1 MNQQT
6 HFSQLKTVLQDLY
19 TTFEDGLD
27 IASPDLTSVV
37 TNTSDT
43 VSGVADVVT
52 NTATIA
58 TNVATTNSK
67 LDILNDCVDEVNGQL
82 QCNVN
87 ALGGVM
93 VSRNSGNLDDGVQRV
108 CIATNDIRL
117 TEIQT
122 NTNNTYNTANT
133 IHNDLTI
140 VTDCVDQVNH
150 HLEVD
155 TNAINGIQ
163 MAADSGNLS
172 GGVQRVCIATN
183 DVNISAMAA
192 DMDTLAN
199 RIEGVASGYVSG
211 LGVVLRGIK
220 FGAGDEPLNSAAG
233 NYDVGTL
240 RVCIATDD
248 VNISAIKLK
257 IDSMQ
262 TDINTL
268 ATILND
274 VWDSVNHKL
283 KVDTT

>member
-1 MNQQT
+1 MSNAEQFIKQLPT
-6 HFSQLKTVLQDLY
+6 KLNELKTIFEGGITISGSDL
-19 TTFEDGLD
+19 GD
-27 IASPDLTSVV
+27 IK

-43 VSGVADVVT
+43 AS
-52 NTATIA
+52 NTADIISNTGI
-58 TNVATTNSK
+58 VA
-67 LDILNDCVDEVNGQL
+67 DCVDQVNGQI

-87 ALGGVM
+87 AIGGVM
-93 VSRNSGNLDDGVQRV
+93 ISRNAGNVDDGVQRV
-108 CIATNDIRL
+108 CIATNDSKL
-117 TEIQT
+117 TDIAT
-122 NTNNTYNTANT
+122 NTNNTYNSANT

-140 VTDCVDQVNH
+140 LTNCVNQVNNH
-150 HLEVD
+150 VEVD

-163 MAADSGNLS
+163 MASDSGNLS

-192 DMDTLAN
+192 DLDTLTN

-220 FGAGDEPLNSAAG
+220 FGAGDEPLNSGAG

-240 RVCIATDD
+240 RVCIATND
-248 VNISAIKLK
+248 VNISAMKLK